1 MRPALTTLFF
11 ALLIGFATR
20 AQSPTDP
27 GASAASG
34 ASSSG
39 VAVRPTDTQQSSASP
54 SSIVPEDTAIILK
67 HRPNTPDT
75 PQPKSDDERRTCP
88 AGNGKPCAVLGGRV
102 YYSDALGLS
111 QHNKSWSS
119 AATSASM
126 LLAMGLLTAAT
137 VADIETTQ
145 SCIHAGTCKEGNPL
159 MGQSRAQAYSV
170 SMSVNAIAFW
180 AAAEQK
186 RHGHG
191 AVPFFILWG
200 ATAMHATMAAHNA
213 GLNSK

>member
-1 MRPALTTLFF
+1 MRPALTICFVALTIAF
-11 ALLIGFATR
+11 AAN
-20 AQSPTDP
+20 AQSPSDT
-27 GASAASG
+27 
-34 ASSSG
+34 ASSTPLQS
-39 VAVRPTDTQQSSASP
+39 ANTDNSPQQP
-54 SSIVPEDTAIILK
+54 DTPIALK
-67 HRPNTPDT
+67 HRSNTPDA
-75 PQPKSDDERRTCP
+75 PQPKSDDARAACP

-111 QHNKSWSS
+111 QHNKSWSA
-119 AATSASM
+119 AATSPSM
-126 LLAMGLLTAAT
+126 LLAIGLLTAAT
-137 VADIETTQ
+137 MADIETTQ

-191 AVPFFILWG
+191 AVPFFILWS
-200 ATAMHATMAAHNA
+200 ATAMHAAMAVHNSA
-213 GLNSK
+213 LNSK

>member
-1 MRPALTTLFF
+1 MRPALTICFLALTIVF
-11 ALLIGFATR
+11 AAH
-20 AQSPTDP
+20 AQSPSDT
-27 GASAASG
+27 
-34 ASSSG
+34 ASSTPPQS
-39 VAVRPTDTQQSSASP
+39 ANAQQPNPPSNPDHSAQQP
-54 SSIVPEDTAIILK
+54 GTPITLK
-67 HRPNTPDT
+67 HRPNTPDA
-75 PQPKSDDERRTCP
+75 PQPKSDDARAACP
-88 AGNGKPCAVLGGRV
+88 AGNGKPCALLGGRV

-111 QHNKSWSS
+111 QHNKSWSA
-119 AATSASM
+119 AATSTSM

-137 VADIETTQ
+137 IADIETTQ
-145 SCIHAGTCKEGNPL
+145 SCIHSGGCKEGNPF

-191 AVPFFILWG
+191 AVPFFILWT
-200 ATAMHATMAAHNA
+200 ATAMHAAMAAHNS